1 MRISTSMRW
10 LVVAVSAAMLLAVA
24 AACSSETIE
33 VPGETVVV
41 EKEVIKTV
49 EVPGETVVKEVIK
62 EVQVPGETVVVK
74 EEVVKEVMVPGET
87 VVVEKVVTETV
98 EVPGETVTV
107 EVVKTVEVPGETV
120 VVEKEVVKT
129 VEVPGQTV
137 VVEKEVVKT
146 VEVPGQTV
154 VVEKEV
160 VKVVEVAGPERVMVK
175 EVPAG
180 YVTDPSTG
188 KAVSAPQYGGTFTF
202 AGAETAVDADILIVG
217 SNAQTLIDPV
227 LEKLAIADWT
237 GSRDKF
243 DFQAYVLSPPVNTN
257 GSLAESWSQPD
268 PLTLIIKVR
277 QGVRWHKKA
286 PMNGR
291 ALTAQDIEYNYHRVL
306 GLGSGFTEP
315 SQAMT
320 SGFKWPGAKM
330 ESVTATDESTV
341 VFKLQEPSLTF
352 LDAILNERSGF
363 IYPPEVIKEH
373 GDARDWRNLVGTGPM
388 MLTEWVEGSSI
399 TWEKNPDYWGYDEKY
414 PENRLPYVDRIRAL
428 IMNEPATRL
437 AALRTGQLDYMG
449 IIGNAMIS
457 TVDPIASLQRTN
469 PEIVIWPSSSFSYN
483 SIGMNIQLEPFD
495 DIRVR
500 KAMQMAINLEE
511 INNAYYKGYA
521 DIIPQGQ
528 LNRHISQAVI
538 QFEDWPEDVKKV
550 FDYDPA
556 GAEALLDEAGHPR
569 GADGVR
575 FKTDIMSFDRYDVDY
590 VQLVVSYWKRIG
602 VDVEIQV
609 APLADFGA
617 RRTSRD
623 FRMLRPGESAGKVSP
638 LGWAGGTR
646 FTQVV
651 WNTANANDPWYE
663 AKFKAKQAASTID
676 EANSITKELNQYAI
690 ENHWHLFGPVAPIY
704 AAVQPW
710 VIGFNGEGALGLGR
724 YVTVFTRLWIDSE
737 LKEAMGH

>member
-1 MRISTSMRW
+1 MLTSNSLRW
-10 LVVAVSAAMLLAVA
+10 LVVVAGAAMLLSVAVA
-24 AACSSETIE
+24 CTETVE

-41 EKEVIKTV
+41 EKVVTETV
-49 EVPGETVVKEVIK
+49 EVPGETVTVEVVK

-107 EVVKTVEVPGETV
+107 EVVKEVMVPGETV

-129 VEVPGQTV
+129 VEVPGETV
-137 VVEKEVVKT
+137 VVEKQVPVEVVKEVVKT
-146 VEVPGQTV
+146 VEVPGETI

-160 VKVVEVAGPERVMVK
+160 VKEVR
-175 EVPAG
+175 AG

-188 KAVSAPQYGGTFTF
+188 KAVSAPLYGGTFTF
-202 AGAETAVDADILIVG
+202 AGAETAVDADILNVG
-217 SNAQTLIDPV
+217 SNATPLVDPV

-243 DFQAYVLSPPVNTN
+243 DFQAYVLNPPVNTN

-315 SQAMT
+315 SEAAT
-320 SGFKWPGAKM
+320 TGFKWPGAKL

-373 GDARDWRNLVGTGPM
+373 GDAKDWRNLVGTGPM

-414 PENRLPYVDRIRAL
+414 RENRLPYVDRIRSL
-428 IMNEPATRL
+428 IMKEPATRL
-437 AALRTGQLDYMG
+437 AAMRTGLLDYQG

-457 TVDPIASLQRTN
+457 TVDQVESLQRTN
-469 PEIVIWPSSSFSYN
+469 PEIVIWPSASFSYN

-511 INNAYYKGYA
+511 INNAYYRGYA

-550 FDYDPA
+550 FDYDPE
-556 GAEALLDEAGHPR
+556 GAEALLDAAGYKR

-575 FKTDIMSFDRYDVDY
+575 FTTDIMNFDRYDVDY

-623 FRMLRPGESAGKVSP
+623 FRMIRPGESAGKVSP

-663 AKFKAKQAASTID
+663 AKFKAKLAASTI
-676 EANSITKELNQYAI
+676 EESNSITKELNQYAI
-690 ENHWHLFGPVAPIY
+690 ENHWHLFGPVAPLF